1 MGSRLSR
8 VPSGSLS
15 AARDCPPEQ
24 LPAPC
29 WLTASWG
36 AGTFQSSL
44 HQGNAPSPRQFR
56 GRRGNSPSLE
66 TLGYFRD
73 DVPKTQLHRVYLEIL
88 IGVEK
93 LEEVAQGQES
103 TLTGQSSVWAMNVYR
118 INK

>member
-15 AARDCPPEQ
+15 AARDCLPEEF
-24 LPAPC
+24 PAPG

-36 AGTFQSSL
+36 ARTFQSFL
-44 HQGNAPSPRQFR
+44 NLGTAPSPRQFR

-66 TLGYFRD
+66 ILGYFRD

-88 IGVEK
+88 IGVQK
-93 LEEVAQGQES
+93 LEEVAQGQDS
-103 TLTGQSSVWAMNVYR
+103 TFTGQSSVWAINIYR

>member
-8 VPSGSLS
+8 VPGGSLS
-15 AARDCPPEQ
+15 AARDCPSEQ
-24 LPAPC
+24 FPAPC
-29 WLTASWG
+29 WPTASQR
-36 AGTFQSSL
+36 AGTFQNSL
-44 HQGNAPSPRQFR
+44 HRGTAPSPRQFR
-56 GRRGNSPSLE
+56 GRSGNSPSLE
-66 TLGYFRD
+66 TLGCFRD
-73 DVPKTQLHRVYLEIL
+73 DVPKTQLYRVYLEIL